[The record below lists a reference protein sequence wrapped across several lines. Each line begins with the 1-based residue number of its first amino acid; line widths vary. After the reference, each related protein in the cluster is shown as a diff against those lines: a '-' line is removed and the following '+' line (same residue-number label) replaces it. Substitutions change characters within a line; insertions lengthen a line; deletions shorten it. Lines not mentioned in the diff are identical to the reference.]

1 MIRAISDSLHKGLG
15 DVHCHSCKVLLVS
28 CKFGD
33 TDRLVGNREEETPED
48 FLLEEADRGAY
59 LSDGESRCVLL
70 ERKTKICHIQKYF
83 SLDVGLQIRSSR
95 TLDLKDCKSFISC
108 FERFE
113 FPIRK
118 DVFVEAKDFR
128 SFRGSNQQRNGR
140 ADTT

>member
-1 MIRAISDSLHKGLG
+1 MFIAIVVKYSLYPAF
-15 DVHCHSCKVLLVS
+15 
-28 CKFGD
+28 FGD

-48 FLLEEADRGAY
+48 FLLEEAVSRGAY
-59 LSDGESRCVLL
+59 LSDGESRCVFL
-70 ERKTKICHIQKYF
+70 ERKQRYAIFKNTSQR
-83 SLDVGLQIRSSR
+83 DVGLQIRSSR

-118 DVFVEAKDFR
+118 DVFVEAKA
-128 SFRGSNQQRNGR
+128 FRGSLQQRNGC